1 MSIKH
6 SLLALLAEEP
16 GYGYELKNRFDQ
28 VLGEIWPLQQA
39 QIYNNL
45 RILEKDG
52 LIELDALVAQD
63 DLPDRKEYRLTAAG
77 QQELATWISSPA
89 SGSRKLRDDLYLKMM
104 TIVNVLHQPQK
115 LSDLLWQQRDIYLHQ
130 LRDLERSLAQA
141 EAVPDLL
148 TAGLLEGA
156 ILHTEADLTWLDRM
170 EERLQALTQAGAA

>member
-1 MSIKH
+1 MHI
-6 SLLALLAEEP
+6 AP
-16 GYGYELKNRFDQ
+16 
-28 VLGEIWPLQQA
+28 
-39 QIYNNL
+39 
-45 RILEKDG
+45 IL
-52 LIELDALVAQD
+52 
-63 DLPDRKEYRLTAAG
+63 
-77 QQELATWISSPA
+77 
-89 SGSRKLRDDLYLKMM
+89 

-170 EERLQALTQAGAA
+170 EERLQALMQAGAA